1 MCRFC
6 LNSTQVST
14 SPRSPRMLGVVEK
27 STVRMP
33 QARCRWC
40 TQQYTA
46 VCWLMMIYCCTV
58 YKVGNWQLCT
68 HYTLKVRERERE
80 ISQTACLCPQFWL
93 KAPNCP
99 RVKLKTGQNVF
110 MAAVV
115 APTHVSHHDSTRA
128 AVSTTAL
135 GACAVRVWESKK
147 DPSERSLTNSGED
160 FDRLDAIP

>member
-1 MCRFC
+1 
-6 LNSTQVST
+6 
-14 SPRSPRMLGVVEK
+14 
-27 STVRMP
+27 
-33 QARCRWC
+33 
-40 TQQYTA
+40 
-46 VCWLMMIYCCTV
+46 
-58 YKVGNWQLCT
+58 
-68 HYTLKVRERERE
+68 
-80 ISQTACLCPQFWL
+80 
-93 KAPNCP
+93 
-99 RVKLKTGQNVF
+99 